1 MFEQIGKFP
10 KCYESAF
17 PLSIVVEHLL
27 ALKNF
32 GEKKFEKF
40 GWKIILKPAMKIR
53 VKKFRSKKISIWLTV
68 RWWWWSWVWSIINI
82 PFDSKSGVIFRCV
95 WICLENKRHN
105 FVINIEKFFVSF
117 DFTFSMTFISVIF
130 RARGIS
136 ITGKS
141 TNGIF

>member
-40 GWKIILKPAMKIR
+40 G
-53 VKKFRSKKISIWLTV
+53 
-68 RWWWWSWVWSIINI
+68 
-82 PFDSKSGVIFRCV
+82 
-95 WICLENKRHN
+95 
-105 FVINIEKFFVSF
+105 
-117 DFTFSMTFISVIF
+117 
-130 RARGIS
+130 
-136 ITGKS
+136 
-141 TNGIF
+141 